1 MIGGILIAGMA
12 LFSVSAP
19 LLTPYDPLKI
29 DPTQPLSP
37 PGLSHPLGTDQLG
50 RDILSRTAYGGRISL
65 GIGSMV
71 VILGA
76 SIGGI
81 IGLLSAYSGGIV
93 DTILQRIVDSL
104 LAFPTLLLALVLI
117 VAWEPSVTSLV
128 LAIGVT
134 QAPWVARMVRSAALT
149 VMLTD
154 YVQAAVAL
162 GCSSS
167 RVVVFHILPQCVA
180 PFLVVSTAGLGVA
193 IVLEAS
199 LSFLGLGVQPP
210 TPSWGG
216 MLSGSARDYARAAPW
231 MVLTPGVAL
240 SLTVYGVNLLGD
252 TLRDMMDP
260 RIRNFH
266 HSP

>member
-1 MIGGILIAGMA
+1 MIRKTHLNISNIKGIILKRPLGVIGGILIAGMA

-37 PGLSHPLGTDQLG
+37 PGLLHPLGTDQLG

-104 LAFPTLLLALVLI
+104 LA
-117 VAWEPSVTSLV
+117 
-128 LAIGVT
+128 
-134 QAPWVARMVRSAALT
+134 
-149 VMLTD
+149 
-154 YVQAAVAL
+154 
-162 GCSSS
+162 
-167 RVVVFHILPQCVA
+167 
-180 PFLVVSTAGLGVA
+180 
-193 IVLEAS
+193 
-199 LSFLGLGVQPP
+199 
-210 TPSWGG
+210 
-216 MLSGSARDYARAAPW
+216 
-231 MVLTPGVAL
+231 L
-240 SLTVYGVNLLGD
+240 SL
-252 TLRDMMDP
+252 
-260 RIRNFH
+260 IH
-266 HSP
+266 I